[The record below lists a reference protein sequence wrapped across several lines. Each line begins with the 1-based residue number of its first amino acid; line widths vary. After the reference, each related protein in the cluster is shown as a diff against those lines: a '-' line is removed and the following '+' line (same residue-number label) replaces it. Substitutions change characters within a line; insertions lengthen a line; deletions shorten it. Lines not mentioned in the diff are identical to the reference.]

1 MWDLRGVIPDSEQ
14 KTDPLVDKCRN
25 IVADIENEPD
35 RDKARDAVQVDLQ
48 EIAEDVAIEE
58 SHGLDLD
65 YISMIALKDSLGTE
79 FVERIRAIFSE
90 KGHLSKAKNFEF
102 RPPQQEMAMAVAR
115 ALEEERHLVVEAGTG
130 VGKSLAYLA
139 PAILFALEQHKK
151 AIVSTHTIN
160 LQEQL
165 LYKDIPILRK
175 ILPVEFEAALMKG
188 RQNYLCP
195 RRLERALQQAN
206 ELFTGPEQNE
216 LSRLA
221 QWART
226 TRDGSLSD
234 LSVDPDPKVWAQVC
248 SEPHICTTKSCGQS
262 SCFYQQAR
270 KRLLTSDVI
279 VINHTLLFMLLG
291 SPDQQEERESGYL
304 FPNDFIIFDE
314 AHTVE
319 QVASRQVGIG
329 ISQYGLRSTIQRL
342 YNARTRKG
350 LFTVMRDAPGVR
362 LAADLVD
369 RADQFFAAIESRSD
383 FRKGR
388 EFRVRAPE
396 FVTDTI
402 TGHLS
407 ALQARISEV
416 AKRADDEF
424 LKAELQELGRRIRG
438 AREDTATFLEQS
450 AHEHVYWV
458 ERTGKTAQFLS
469 LNAAPIDLAP
479 VLRRMIFRE
488 DCSCVMTSATL
499 SVGRPDLAYLRQ
511 RVGADEAEPLLLG
524 SPFDFSAQ
532 MKMFIVQKMPD
543 PRDAGY
549 EEALEHWIAH
559 FVEETD
565 GRAFVLFTSY
575 RGMQQVADQMREFFA
590 RKKFNLL
597 VQGGGAPRGKLLEQF
612 KTTPRSV
619 LFGTDSFWMGV
630 DVPGEALSNVI
641 ITRLPFAVPDHPLIE
656 AKLELVEERGGDPFT
671 EYSLPEAIL
680 KLRQGVG
687 RLIRTKIDRGII
699 VILDNRIV
707 NKPYGRAFLQALP
720 KCPVKII

>member
-1 MWDLRGVIPDSEQ
+1 
-14 KTDPLVDKCRN
+14 
-25 IVADIENEPD
+25 
-35 RDKARDAVQVDLQ
+35 
-48 EIAEDVAIEE
+48 
-58 SHGLDLD
+58 
-65 YISMIALKDSLGTE
+65 MIALKDSLGTE
-79 FVERIRAIFSE
+79 FVERIRAFFSE
-90 KGHLSKAKNFEF
+90 NGPLSKAKNFEF
-102 RPPQQEMAMAVAR
+102 RPQQQAMATAVAR

-139 PAILFALEQHKK
+139 PAILFAIEQHKK

-165 LYKDIPILRK
+165 LYKDIPILKK

-195 RRLERALQQAN
+195 RRLERTLQQQN

-216 LSRLA
+216 LTRLA
-221 QWART
+221 EWART

-234 LSVDPDPKVWAQVC
+234 LSVEPDPKVWAQVC

-262 SCFYQQAR
+262 NCFYQQAR
-270 KRLLTSDVI
+270 RRLLSSDVI
-279 VINHTLLFMLLG
+279 VLNHTLLFMLLG
-291 SPDQQEERESGYL
+291 SPDQQAERESGYL
-304 FPNDFIIFDE
+304 FPNDFIILDE

-319 QVASRQVGIG
+319 QTASRQIGIG

-342 YNARTRKG
+342 YNARTHKG
-350 LFTVMRDAPGVR
+350 LFTVMRDAIGVR
-362 LAADLVD
+362 LVADLVD
-369 RADQFFAAIESRSD
+369 ELDRFFAAIESSCD

-396 FVTDTI
+396 FVPDTI
-402 TGHLS
+402 TGHLTG
-407 ALQARISEV
+407 LQARIAEV
-416 AKRADDEF
+416 ARRADDEF
-424 LKAELQELGRRIRG
+424 LKAELQELGRRIRD
-438 AREDTATFLEQS
+438 ARDGTVIFLEQN
-450 AHEHVYWV
+450 AREHVYWV

-469 LNAAPIDLAP
+469 LNAAPIDIAP

-488 DCSCVMTSATL
+488 SCSCVMTSATL
-499 SVGRPDLAYLRQ
+499 SVGRPDLAYFRQ
-511 RVGADEAEPLLLG
+511 RIGADEIEPVLLG
-524 SPFDFSAQ
+524 SPFDFRTQ
-532 MKMFIVQKMPD
+532 MKIFIVRKMPD
-543 PRDAGY
+543 PRDTGY

-575 RGMQQVADQMREFFA
+575 RGMQQVADQMREFFS
-590 RKKFNLL
+590 RKKLNLL

-619 LFGTDSFWMGV
+619 LFGTDSFWSGV
-630 DVPGEALSNVI
+630 DVPGDALSNVI
-641 ITRLPFAVPDHPLIE
+641 ITRLPFAVPDYPLIE
-656 AKLELVEERGGDPFT
+656 AKLELVEERGGDAFT

-687 RLIRTKIDRGII
+687 RLIRTKKDQGII

-707 NKPYGRAFLQALP
+707 TKPYGRAFLAALP
-720 KCPVKII
+720 KCPVEIL